1 MKRLLSLLTLLVALG
16 VPGFAD
22 DRLRDVQ
29 AELKTQGFF
38 YGEVNG
44 RDSQETSAAVR
55 RYQIRN
61 GLEVTGTLTDETITS
76 LGIGVA
82 PAARPPQE
90 PPTPTAP
97 EPSIPTP
104 PPTSP
109 RRDSLREES
118 DRNFLRREEESKR
131 AAEPPSP
138 LEDDPSVVPAPRPLE
153 VPSADLPVLFANTP
167 YASAP
172 PEVQEATLRRAQ
184 SFLASRGLYREAI
197 DGEAGPATEEAIL
210 SYQRSVRLPLTGR
223 LDLETLNK
231 MRLLPGRAPVPLK
244 GFVAPPPPPSG
255 QRVYRGIWVR

>member
-1 MKRLLSLLTLLVALG
+1 MKKLLPFLTLLVALG
-16 VPGFAD
+16 IDVFAD

-61 GLEVTGTLTDETITS
+61 GLEVTGTLTDETIAA

-82 PAARPPQE
+82 PAAEAPQE
-90 PPTPTAP
+90 A
-97 EPSIPTP
+97 P
-104 PPTSP
+104 PPAP
-109 RRDSLREES
+109 APPAHLRREQPLES
-118 DRNFLRREEESKR
+118 SDKNFLRREEAKQR
-131 AAEPPSP
+131 PPEPAPP
-138 LEDDPSVVPAPRPLE
+138 LENDPSVVPAPRPLE
-153 VPSADLPVLFANTP
+153 VPSADLAVLFADTP

-172 PEVQEATLRRAQ
+172 PEVQEATLRRVQ

-210 SYQRSVRLPLTGR
+210 SYQRSIRLPLTGR
-223 LDLETLNK
+223 LDLETLSK
-231 MRLLPGRAPVPLK
+231 MRLMPGRAPIPLK
-244 GFVAPPPPPSG
+244 GFVPEPRQTTG
-255 QRVYRGIWVR
+255 QRILRGIWVR